1 MLRSHK
7 RLSAEPVVTTIDSL
21 SHDGRG
27 IARIRGKTVFVEQ
40 GLPGEEARIEIR
52 RSHTRY
58 AEARITELI
67 RSSPDRIGAKC
78 RHYAVCGG
86 CSFQH
91 VSRDY
96 QIRHKQRI
104 LLEQLQHIGGVKP
117 EHMLPPLIA
126 AEWGYRRK
134 ARLSVK
140 FVEKKHKILVGFREK
155 SSHFIAE
162 LSCCEVLHPAV
173 GLILADLQQ
182 LIGRLSIH
190 RHIPQIEVAIAD
202 NATALVIRH
211 LAELTHHDRELLRGF
226 EQWKK
231 VLFYLQPGGVD
242 TIQPLSPDRSVEL
255 VYTAPGFNIEFA
267 FLPADFVQVNG
278 EMNNLIIRRALELLE
293 LRAEDTVLDLFC
305 GLGNFSL
312 PMARYCRSI
321 TGVDGEQSL
330 IERARQNAERNKIM
344 NVEFHHA
351 DLVSNSLQGCFPGG
365 VYTRVLLDP
374 PRTGAGEILGRMS
387 FSDTERIVY
396 ISCNPATLARDAG
409 ILAQDKG
416 FQLRQ
421 AGIADMFPHT
431 SHIESVALFTR

>member
-1 MLRSHK
+1 MSHRK
-7 RLSAEPVVTTIDSL
+7 KMPVDPVTVQIDSL

-27 IARIRGKTVFVEQ
+27 IAHIHGKTVFVEQ

-52 RSHTRY
+52 RSHSRY

-78 RHYAVCGG
+78 RHYSVCGG

-96 QIRHKQRI
+96 QISHKQRI

-117 EHMLPPLIA
+117 EHILPPLIA

-140 FVEKKHKILVGFREK
+140 FVEKKHKVLVGFREK
-155 SSHFIAE
+155 SSSFIAE

-190 RHIPQIEVAIAD
+190 RHIPQIEVAVAD

-211 LAELTHHDRELLRGF
+211 LAELTHPDRELLRGF

-231 VLFYLQPGGVD
+231 VLFYLQPGGVE

-255 VYTAPGFNIEFA
+255 VYTAPEFNIEFA

-321 TGVDGEQSL
+321 TGVEGEQGL

-351 DLVSNSLQGCFPGG
+351 DLVSNSLQGRFPRG

-374 PRTGAGEILGRMS
+374 PRTGAGEILGGMS

-409 ILAQDKG
+409 ILTQDKG